1 MKLKREGNPV
11 WVDRDCA
18 SLLSDVL
25 FEEDYKADGAV
36 ERTEAHVHALA
47 AIVGR
52 MLDAGGPAGFRPR
65 RGGAKVLRQQVWLP
79 QASHRRADCGRA
91 VQAANL
97 GATAR
102 DGRTACDLLLHH
114 PCGPDRC
121 ARPVRRDRR
130 SRPGPADPP
139 SASAPVSL

>member
-52 MLDAGGPAGFRPR
+52 MLDAGA
-65 RGGAKVLRQQVWLP
+65 LSDQQKMDVIGSSVWSLE
-79 QASHRRADCGRA
+79 S
-91 VQAANL
+91 
-97 GATAR
+97 
-102 DGRTACDLLLHH
+102 
-114 PCGPDRC
+114 
-121 ARPVRRDRR
+121 
-130 SRPGPADPP
+130 PGIFPHTTEEH
-139 SASAPVSL
+139 